1 MGVNYQLSAYPT
13 GDGGEKE
20 DGEGIGNGED
30 GRNVKWPTHI
40 EDVRAAVSWMRKFG
54 GMSWKEWIVCGHS
67 VGGTMAM
74 MLVLQPPLDGG
85 GEWGD
90 ESVSMEGLRGV
101 VSIEGIFDFVRLRDE
116 HLGMRGVYEGF
127 ISGAFGFEREGGWER
142 GDVVGCG
149 RGVREGVEVVVVVHS
164 RGDELVEWEQAEGMV
179 GVGRGV
185 GRDGVGV
192 LVEVEGRH
200 QEIVTEGKVIGR
212 VVREAVERLVVKV
225 GGGT

>member
-1 MGVNYQLSAYPT
+1 MGVNYRLSAYPT

-54 GMSWKEWIVCGHS
+54 GMRGKEWIVCGHS

-127 ISGAFGFEREGGWER
+127 INGAFGEGGWER
-142 GDVVGCG
+142 GRVVGCG
-149 RGVREGVEVVVVVHS
+149 RGGRAYKSLKPHTQNSLTLLHS
-164 RGDELVEWEQAEGMV
+164 TTVYSPLS
-179 GVGRGV
+179 
-185 GRDGVGV
+185 
-192 LVEVEGRH
+192 
-200 QEIVTEGKVIGR
+200 
-212 VVREAVERLVVKV
+212 
-225 GGGT
+225 GGGRFPKLSVT

>member
-1 MGVNYQLSAYPT
+1 MGVNYRLSAYPT

-54 GMSWKEWIVCGHS
+54 GMRGKEWIVCGHS

-127 ISGAFGFEREGGWER
+127 INGAFGEGGWER
-142 GDVVGCG
+142 GRVVGCG
-149 RGVREGVEVVVVVHS
+149 RGVGGGVEVVMVVHS

-179 GVGRGV
+179 GVLR
-185 GRDGVGV
+185 GVGV

-200 QEIVTEGKVIGR
+200 QEVVTEGKVIGR
-212 VVREAVERLVVKV
+212 VVGEAVERLVVKG